1 MSNWITTDD
10 YKPYVRDN
18 HLQMMIDTD
27 DVALDS
33 AELTAVQTVKDA
45 LFQWYDT
52 DAIFGSSGTARPA
65 QVLRWC
71 LVLSIYYL
79 YERIPDKLMPSRVEK
94 NYDQV
99 LELLRDISDKK
110 VSVDLPVRTDEEEE
124 VITKF
129 RWGSQ
134 TAREHGT

>member
-1 MSNWITTDD
+1 MSNWILTAD
-10 YKPYVRDN
+10 YKPYVRDT
-18 HLQMMIDTD
+18 HLQMIIDAD

-45 LFQWYDT
+45 LYQWYDT
-52 DAIFGSSGTARPA
+52 DAIFATSGTNRPA
-65 QVLRWC
+65 NVLRWC

-79 YERIPDKLMPSRVEK
+79 YERIPDKLMPPRVEK
-94 NYDQV
+94 NYDQT

-110 VSVDLPVRTDEEEE
+110 VSVDLPARTDEDEA

-134 TAREHGT
+134 PAREHN